1 MYNLKNLAASSNTG
15 SSDSKL
21 SSALL
26 NGYLLESHQV
36 AFHVL
41 PLKLMANF
49 FQALI
54 EFLAK
59 YQCEK
64 TTEDM
69 APYCLILFM
78 PKLSDNQT
86 QQAK

>member
-1 MYNLKNLAASSNTG
+1 MYGLKNLAANSSTG
-15 SSDSKL
+15 CSDSKL
-21 SSALL
+21 SSVLL
-26 NGYLLESHQV
+26 NGYLLEGHQV

-41 PLKLMANF
+41 PFKLMANF

-59 YQCEK
+59 YQCKK

-69 APYCLILFM
+69 APYRFILFM
-78 PKLSDNQT
+78 VNRASLKY
-86 QQAK
+86 